1 MGYHDRMELN
11 AVNQPLLSEKPEH
24 MSFLCEQLGL
34 GVAAGVPE
42 RVFGGFHH
50 RMWRLETDCGLY
62 AVKQLG
68 PDTDATDPGTVDH
81 YNETEA
87 VAEAFAHYGISAI
100 HALRRQ
106 KDYLQTI
113 EGAGYLVYPWTDAVA
128 IDRKNLSETHA
139 LKIAALMATMHRVDI
154 QVSGLQETPLA
165 SHAEDKIIL
174 LVERAIACHAR
185 DYQHL
190 EEHLPVF
197 LAIAARQQDARRILA
212 QHRVISHGDLDQKNV
227 LWSAAGEP
235 VLIDWESARRL
246 NPTHDTLV
254 VALDW
259 SGITS
264 AFEHALF
271 ERFIVTYC
279 GAGGVIDNGFLQA
292 AFDRIL
298 GNWLDWLMF
307 NVGRA
312 IDRVDL
318 DQRALGAEQVDLA
331 LATLLRLQRFLPRL
345 ISRIREHVLT
355 PCRDTRCS
363 I

>member
-1 MGYHDRMELN
+1 METN
-11 AVNQPLLSEKPEH
+11 SVNQPPLCEKLEH
-24 MSFLCEQLGL
+24 SRFLCEQLGL
-34 GVAAGVPE
+34 GTPAGVPE
-42 RVFGGFHH
+42 RVLGGFHH
-50 RMWRLETDCGLY
+50 WMWRLETDSGLY

-68 PDTDATDPGTVDH
+68 PDTNAANPETVNH
-81 YNETEA
+81 YNVTEA
-87 VAEAFAHYGISAI
+87 IAEAFSLRGISVV
-100 HALRRQ
+100 HALKGQ
-106 KDYLQTI
+106 VGYLQPL
-113 EGAGYLVYPWTDAVA
+113 EGAGYLVYPWTDALA
-128 IDRKNLSETHA
+128 LDRKHLSETHA
-139 LKIAALMATMHRVDI
+139 LKIAVLMAKIHRADI
-154 QVSGLQETPLA
+154 QVSGLQETPLEP
-165 SHAEDKIIL
+165 HAEDKIIL

-197 LAIAARQQDARRILA
+197 LAIAARQLDARRILA
-212 QHRVISHGDLDQKNV
+212 QHRVISHGDLTQKNV

-235 VLIDWESARRL
+235 ILIDWESARRL

-271 ERFIVTYC
+271 EKFIVAYC
-279 GAGGVIDNGFLQA
+279 GAGGVIDNNFLQA
-292 AFDRIL
+292 AFDRML

-318 DQRALGAEQVDLA
+318 EQRALGAEQVDLA
-331 LATLLRLQRFLPRL
+331 LATLLRLQRFSPRL
-345 ISRIREHVLT
+345 ISRIREHVLAAY
-355 PCRDTRCS
+355 
-363 I
+363 